1 MTALYKMFLSCI
13 DKHFQLICFN
23 NVNCLLNDN
32 DKKSSDL
39 CTVRPQ
45 GYQPPFHSMSG
56 QCLLI

>member
-1 MTALYKMFLSCI
+1 MTALYQEFLSCI
-13 DKHFQLICFN
+13 DKHLICFN

-39 CTVRPQ
+39 CTVHPR
-45 GYQPPFHSMSG
+45 GNQPPFHSLSG